1 VSVTPRTS
9 SGTHPNA
16 EPRPHVPQR
25 VAAVPADAPLEVVPW
40 SRYGKH
46 RLYVNTA
53 DGRQVGWLDLDTGA
67 RNLAMPDRA
76 EAFEA
81 AISAPRTDT
90 RRDAPRRA
98 LIESPSVPGPITAP
112 NRSHVPP
119 VAPRG
124 AGRATPPY
132 PPMTLGPGGPSP
144 ARWTPPE
151 SPSAPPP
158 APPPPP
164 VGRHTSV
171 APHLWAPPVGPPA
184 VADLATNRPGVQ
196 LEAQVQLAHE
206 AGQRPTFLRRV
217 LLGKRAYS
225 SWELGAIGERLVACE
240 LDRLVSL
247 GQGWAYLNS
256 IPVGA
261 NDSDIDHLVI
271 GPGGIFTLNA
281 KHHPRGRVWV
291 GGNVVMVNGTRHPY
305 VRNSRFE
312 AQRASKLLSAATG
325 IGVTVQGLVVPVGAS
340 SFTVKQQPEAVHVV
354 NRSRLVQYLAS
365 REPVLNAAAV
375 AHILGYARLG
385 STWRAAGSRT
395 PSR

>member
-1 VSVTPRTS
+1 
-9 SGTHPNA
+9 
-16 EPRPHVPQR
+16 
-25 VAAVPADAPLEVVPW
+25 
-40 SRYGKH
+40 
-46 RLYVNTA
+46 
-53 DGRQVGWLDLDTGA
+53 
-67 RNLAMPDRA
+67 
-76 EAFEA
+76 
-81 AISAPRTDT
+81 
-90 RRDAPRRA
+90 
-98 LIESPSVPGPITAP
+98 
-112 NRSHVPP
+112 
-119 VAPRG
+119 
-124 AGRATPPY
+124 
-132 PPMTLGPGGPSP
+132 
-144 ARWTPPE
+144 
-151 SPSAPPP
+151 
-158 APPPPP
+158 
-164 VGRHTSV
+164 V

-312 AQRASKLLSAATG
+312 AQRASKLLCAATG